1 MSKRIEALFGEA
13 KEFMGLRRAKFR
25 RLKFVREQVLM
36 TATAQNIK
44 RMVRLVSR
52 KGPHREALAAKQ
64 PYASHFMNSILELF
78 EWIFH
83 YFERLYSYKKICPV
97 KC

>member
-1 MSKRIEALFGEA
+1 
-13 KEFMGLRRAKFR
+13 MGLRRAKFR

-44 RMVRLVSR
+44 RMVKLLSR
-52 KGPHREALAAKQ
+52 KGPHRGALAAKQ
-64 PYASHFMNSILELF
+64 TYASPFMSSILELF
-78 EWIFH
+78 EWIFN
-83 YFERLYSYKKICPV
+83 YFEKLYSYKKTCSV

>member
-1 MSKRIEALFGEA
+1 MRKRIEELFGEA

-25 RLKFVREQVLM
+25 MIKFVKEQVLM

-44 RMVRLVSR
+44 RMVKLLSR

-64 PYASHFMNSILELF
+64 LYASPLMNSILEFF

-83 YFERLYSYKKICPV
+83 YF
-97 KC
+97 

>member
-1 MSKRIEALFGEA
+1 MQ
-13 KEFMGLRRAKFR
+13 MGMRTAKFR

-44 RMVRLVSR
+44 RMVKLLSG

-64 PYASHFMNSILELF
+64 PYASPFMNSLLEFF

-83 YFERLYSYKKICPV
+83 YFEKPYSYKRNCSV